1 MAGQLNLVVL
11 GKQGAGKGTQ
21 SQLLC
26 EKYHLAHISTG
37 DILRA
42 AVQNRTPLGLE
53 VKSVLDSGQLV
64 SDELVNK
71 LVEDRFKEPDA
82 QPGAV
87 LDGFPRNIDQA
98 QALERILGE
107 DGIKLCIYI
116 DLANGL
122 VMQRLS
128 SRRVCQECGTT
139 YVDTDVAA
147 ISGTCEVCGGDVVQR
162 SDDKPEAI
170 QKRLETFER
179 DTFPLLSFYEQRN
192 LLVKV
197 NGDQS
202 VEKVASDIGALLR
215 GRGVA

>member
-1 MAGQLNLVVL
+1 MTGQLNLVVL

-26 EKYHLAHISTG
+26 ERYGLIHVSTG

-42 AVQNRTPLGLE
+42 AVQNGTPLGLQ
-53 VKSVLDSGQLV
+53 VKSILDAGQLV
-64 SDELVNK
+64 SDELVNQ

-82 QPGAV
+82 QRGGV
-87 LDGFPRNIDQA
+87 LDGFPRNIGQA

-107 DGIKLCIYI
+107 GGITLCIYI
-116 DLANGL
+116 DLPNEL
-122 VMQRLS
+122 VLQRLS

-170 QKRLETFER
+170 QRRLETFER

-202 VEKVASDIGALLR
+202 VEKVASDIDALIA
-215 GRGVA
+215 GRGIT

>member
-1 MAGQLNLVVL
+1 MTSQLNLVVL

-26 EKYHLAHISTG
+26 ERYDLLHISTG

-42 AVQNRTPLGLE
+42 AVQNGTPLGLQ
-53 VKSVLDSGQLV
+53 VKSILDAGQLV
-64 SDELVNK
+64 SDDLVNQ

-82 QPGAV
+82 QRGGV

-98 QALERILGE
+98 QALERILG
-107 DGIKLCIYI
+107 DGGVKLCVYI
-116 DLANGL
+116 DLPNEL
-122 VMQRLS
+122 VLQRLS

-139 YVDTDVAA
+139 YSDTDIAA
-147 ISGTCEVCGGDVVQR
+147 ISGTCEMCGGDVVQR

-170 QKRLETFER
+170 RQRLETFER

-202 VEKVASDIGALLR
+202 VEKVAADIDELIA